1 MLDLMRRQPTVSR
14 RTFLRASALTTALA
28 IAGGV
33 TSCQQIAQITR
44 SGPVKITWA
53 GQSAAY
59 MLAVQKFLW
68 EPFQKANNVQ
78 IEFVASPTT
87 ATLARLRAEKGAPS
101 FDFLATGEG
110 VSVTMRIEGLVDK
123 MDANNIPNLANV
135 PPAFRNDQGYPP
147 QGAAIANVIY
157 YNSDYVKNPPTSW
170 ADLWRPEFKGK
181 VSFPDIANTTGLHLL
196 LMAAKIAQGD
206 TTINSGEQ
214 FVNDKAFAK
223 MKELLPNTYTIWGLQ
238 TSFDGMAS
246 LKSGEVWLAVDG
258 LAGQRKTVLE
268 VPGTPIRALVNA
280 KEGIP
285 NSPLTLGIV
294 TGHKAPTDLLTKLI
308 NEHLTPAVELGVADL
323 ADFVPTIDVALPA
336 SLSLLPKPGAMLK
349 TDWNVVNTNRPAW
362 TDRWNKEILAA
373 KG

>member
-1 MLDLMRRQPTVSR
+1 
-14 RTFLRASALTTALA
+14 LA

-33 TSCQQIAQITR
+33 TSCQQIAQITNR
-44 SGPVKITWA
+44 GPIKITWA
-53 GQSAAY
+53 GQGAAY
-59 MLAVQKFLW
+59 MMAVQKYLW

-87 ATLARLRAEKGAPS
+87 TTLARLRAEKGAPT

-123 MDANNIPNLANV
+123 MDALNVPNLANV

-157 YNSDYVKNPPTSW
+157 YNSNFVKNPPTSW

-181 VSFPDIANTTGLHLL
+181 VTFPDIQNTTGLHLL

-223 MKELLPNTYTIWGLQ
+223 MKELLPNTYTIWGFQ

-268 VPGTPIRALVNA
+268 VPGTPIRALVNPT
-280 KEGIP
+280 EGIP